1 MSLVSVDK
9 GRIYQQV
16 YTPAVRARYVSPQ
29 EVDELDELRLAFIDT
44 PDCSVSEQF
53 DELDDEGLS
62 VKDVS
67 VSDFEEAISMLSNGD
82 VDLLAIPAS
91 ILHGRQLEMLEAG
104 CEVVGARTPRRPNLV
119 LVSDDKLDYQP
130 KSGIILAES
139 VLVRRQLKRARGG
152 LRILSPS
159 AYASIR
165 NQECPEGDSLE
176 IARWMESMRKLGEI
190 DGYIASRAVYDSVG
204 PTARRH
210 ALLPD
215 PKDRGGTHFLPL
227 PYADLVILLAR
238 KRFPSSISKRVS
250 EPEGETCWHIQ
261 DQMISGLD
269 SEMLERVGILVRHRQ
284 VRSLMKQAEEQRDIT
299 LEQACHDTEGEVT
312 ETEVHV
318 EFRIELLSGNGR
330 HTISLDRIIKY
341 SEFRHATIS
350 AIRDWGTLLQEAS
363 RPVPKDFYTDEEAPA
378 FIDLEE

>member
-1 MSLVSVDK
+1 M
-9 GRIYQQV
+9 

-53 DELDDEGLS
+53 DEFDDEGLS

-67 VSDFEEAISMLSNGD
+67 ASDFVEAISMLSNGD
-82 VDLLAIPAS
+82 VDLLAMPAS
-91 ILHGRQLEMLEAG
+91 ILHGRQLEMLDAG

-119 LVSDDKLDYQP
+119 LVSDDKLEYQP
-130 KSGIILAES
+130 RLGIILAES
-139 VLVRRQLKRARGG
+139 PLVRRQLKRARGG
-152 LRILSPS
+152 LRVLSP
-159 AYASIR
+159 AAFASIS
-165 NQECPEGDSLE
+165 EMTFPPGDSLE
-176 IARWMESMRKLGEI
+176 IARWMDELRESGEI
-190 DGYIASRAVYDSVG
+190 DGYITSRAVYDSLG
-204 PTARRH
+204 PSARRH

-215 PKDRGGTHFLPL
+215 PKDRGGSHFLPL

-238 KRFPSSISKRVS
+238 VRFPSSISKRIS
-250 EPEGETCWHIQ
+250 ETEGETCWHIQ

-269 SEMLERVGILVRHRQ
+269 SDMLERVGILVRHRQ

-312 ETEVHV
+312 QTEVHV

-350 AIRDWGTLLQEAS
+350 AIRDWETLLQEAS
-363 RPVPKDFYTDEEAPA
+363 RPVPKDFYSDEEAPA

>member
-53 DELDDEGLS
+53 DEFDDEGLS

-67 VSDFEEAISMLSNGD
+67 ASDFEEAISMLSNGD
-82 VDLLAIPAS
+82 VDLLAMPAS

-119 LVSDDKLDYQP
+119 LVSDDKLEYQP
-130 KSGIILAES
+130 RLGIILAES
-139 VLVRRQLKRARGG
+139 PLVRRQLKRARGG
-152 LRILSPS
+152 LRVLSP
-159 AYASIR
+159 AAFASIS
-165 NQECPEGDSLE
+165 EMTFPPGDSLE
-176 IARWMESMRKLGEI
+176 IARWMDELRESGEI
-190 DGYIASRAVYDSVG
+190 DGYITSRAVYDSLG
-204 PTARRH
+204 PSARRH

-215 PKDRGGTHFLPL
+215 PKDRGGSHFLPL

-238 KRFPSSISKRVS
+238 VRFPSSISKRIS
-250 EPEGETCWHIQ
+250 ETEGETCWHIQ

-269 SEMLERVGILVRHRQ
+269 SDMLERVGILVRHRQ

-312 ETEVHV
+312 QTEVHV

-350 AIRDWGTLLQEAS
+350 AIRDWEALLQEAS
-363 RPVPKDFYTDEEAPA
+363 RPVPKDFYSDEEAPA